1 MSKKNKKKK
10 NIEKEVPSYEITLNF
25 SNNLLHTFL
34 INSFEK
40 SDINI
45 LIRDFNLKDIVYQQN
60 MIRAKYKDIYYYF
73 IFQTKDDY
81 LLNIEKS
88 SIILDTLVSLLK
100 ITDANNINIILYQVN
115 FNDNEENNKK
125 NFLFFVQTTLHI
137 KCLDIATTNDLLD
150 FIYNFIE
157 ILPFKEEKSNLTFI
171 DSKPVNL
178 GNNVNEIQNM
188 KNIDFVKNLMCIN
201 GISEIKAVSIVK
213 VYPTLKD
220 LYEFYLS
227 DEYNENEKENLL
239 AEIEVEYKSNNNI
252 KKIGQT
258 LSKRIYDYYMAENPE
273 FQL

>member
-10 NIEKEVPSYEITLNF
+10 NIEKEVPLYEITLNF
-25 SNNLLHTFL
+25 SNNLLQTFL

-40 SDINI
+40 SDINL
-45 LIRDFNLKDIVYQQN
+45 LIIDFNLKDIVYQQN
-60 MIRAKYKDIYYYF
+60 MIRVKYKDIYYYF

-81 LLNIEKS
+81 LLNIENS

-100 ITDANNINIILYQVN
+100 ITDANNINIVLYQVN

-125 NFLFFVQTTLHI
+125 SFLYFVQTTLHI

-150 FIYNFIE
+150 FLYNFIE

-178 GNNVNEIQNM
+178 VNINEIQNM
-188 KNIDFVKNLMCIN
+188 KNIDFIKNLMCIN

-239 AEIEVEYKSNNNI
+239 TDIEVEYKSKNNI

-258 LSKRIYDYYMAENPE
+258 LSKRVYDYYMAENPD